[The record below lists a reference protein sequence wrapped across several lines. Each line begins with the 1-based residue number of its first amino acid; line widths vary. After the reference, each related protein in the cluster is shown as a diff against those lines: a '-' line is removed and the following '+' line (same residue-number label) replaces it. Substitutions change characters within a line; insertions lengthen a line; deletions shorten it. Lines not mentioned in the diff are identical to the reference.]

1 MLYPTSTDHNVQ
13 KIHAYNNR
21 NKVMFSI
28 FSGS

>member
-13 KIHAYNNR
+13 IINAYNNR
-21 NKVMFSI
+21 SKVMFSI